1 MDEPADPRVTSQGP
15 SPERHER
22 VAADPPRPLTVR
34 PVGSP
39 SATAPSGPEAPTSN
53 EGLSGRGR
61 AFVLLVEKERIFLA
75 LMATALIATGLVYP
89 HAELARWFGFALA
102 GYSAV
107 ANDSVQTL
115 GTFIA
120 SNRKQPWWLQ
130 WLFMGGIF
138 LATAITSWV
147 IYDGDVSY
155 QRLTS
160 KGFETAPTSFT
171 YLQVAAPLVLLLLT
185 RAGIP
190 VSTTFLLLSCF
201 ATEVASVVS
210 VVTKSFVGYG
220 VAATCAFA
228 VWYLVSKG
236 LRRWEESGP
245 AHPGWT
251 IAQWITTGLLWMT
264 WLMQDAANV
273 AVYLPRSLSVIEL
286 GAFLVVM
293 FFGLGLLFK
302 LGGERV
308 QKIVDEKSRV
318 IDVRAATV
326 VDVVYSIILFV
337 FNTYSTIPMS
347 TTWVFVGLL
356 AGREIAMAAQQT
368 NEGGYRTA
376 FRMAGKDLLYVT
388 IGLVVSVALA
398 LASNEAF
405 MTDLLG

>member
-1 MDEPADPRVTSQGP
+1 M
-15 SPERHER
+15 
-22 VAADPPRPLTVR
+22 
-34 PVGSP
+34 
-39 SATAPSGPEAPTSN
+39 
-53 EGLSGRGR
+53 
-61 AFVLLVEKERIFLA
+61 LLVEKERVFLA
-75 LMATALIATGLVYP
+75 LIATALIATGLVYP

-138 LATAITSWV
+138 LATALYSWFA
-147 IYDGDVSY
+147 YDGDVSY
-155 QRLTS
+155 ARLAS
-160 KGFETAPTSFT
+160 KGFETTPVAFT
-171 YLQVAAPLVLLLLT
+171 YLQVAAPVVLLLLT

-201 ATEVASVVS
+201 ATEVSSVVS
-210 VVTKSFVGYG
+210 IATKSFAGYG
-220 VAATCAFA
+220 VAFACAFG
-228 VWYLVSKG
+228 VWFVVSKG

-245 AHPGWT
+245 AHPAWT
-251 IAQWITTGLLWMT
+251 VAQWFTTGLLWMT

-273 AVYLPRSLSVIEL
+273 AVYLPRSLSVVEL
-286 GAFLVVM
+286 GAFLAVM

-308 QKIVDEKSRV
+308 QKVVDEKSRV
-318 IDVRAATV
+318 VDVRAATV
-326 VDVVYSIILFV
+326 VDLVYSLILYV
-337 FNTYSTIPMS
+337 FKTYSTVPMS

-356 AGREIAMAAQQT
+356 AGREIAMAIQRT
-368 NEGGYRTA
+368 NEGGFRTA

-388 IGLVVSVALA
+388 IGLIVSMGLA
-398 LASNEAF
+398 FASNEAF
-405 MTDLLG
+405 VSDLLGR

>member
-1 MDEPADPRVTSQGP
+1 MN
-15 SPERHER
+15 
-22 VAADPPRPLTVR
+22 
-34 PVGSP
+34 SP
-39 SATAPSGPEAPTSN
+39 SALAPSAPASAST
-53 EGLSGRGR
+53 EGLSRRGR
-61 AFVLLVEKERIFLA
+61 SFVLLVEKERVFLA
-75 LMATALIATGLVYP
+75 LIATALIATGLVYP

-138 LATAITSWV
+138 LATAIYSWFA
-147 IYDGDVSY
+147 YDGDVSY
-155 QRLTS
+155 ARLAS
-160 KGFETAPTSFT
+160 KGFETTPVAFT
-171 YLQVAAPLVLLLLT
+171 YLQVAAPVVLLLLT

-201 ATEVASVVS
+201 ATEVSSVVS
-210 VVTKSFVGYG
+210 IATKSFAGYG
-220 VAATCAFA
+220 VAFACAFG
-228 VWYLVSKG
+228 VWFVVSKA

-245 AHPGWT
+245 AHPAWT
-251 IAQWITTGLLWMT
+251 IAQWFTTGLLWMT

-273 AVYLPRSLSVIEL
+273 AVYLPRSLSVLEL
-286 GAFLVVM
+286 GVFLAVM

-308 QKIVDEKSRV
+308 QKVVDEKSRV
-318 IDVRAATV
+318 VDVRAATV
-326 VDVVYSIILFV
+326 VDLVYSLILYV
-337 FNTYSTIPMS
+337 FKTYSTVPMS

-356 AGREIAMAAQQT
+356 AGREIAMAIQRT
-368 NEGGYRTA
+368 NEGGFRTA

-388 IGLVVSVALA
+388 IGLLVSMGLA
-398 LASNEAF
+398 FASNEAF
-405 MTDLLG
+405 VSDLLGR